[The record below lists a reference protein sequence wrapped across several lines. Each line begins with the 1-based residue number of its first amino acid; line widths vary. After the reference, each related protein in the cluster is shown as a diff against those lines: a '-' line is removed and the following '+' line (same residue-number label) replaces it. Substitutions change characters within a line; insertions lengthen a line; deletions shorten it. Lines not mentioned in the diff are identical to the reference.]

1 MARSS
6 SPRAYLFPRSGAPGK
21 RLNARV
27 PAGALLHWE
36 PGSAVVGPCCCG
48 SLVTEEPGLAAW
60 DGLEVCVL
68 RGLRQGLGS
77 GGQECIEVLQP
88 CDLDELQ
95 VREGPHGVVRT
106 IRRQA
111 GAVGGLG
118 WQVMADGLERGH
130 RGLGNYRKN
139 SRWWSGPALPWG
151 QQHSL

>member
-88 CDLDELQ
+88 CDTSARANQTPRLCFSGSGNS
-95 VREGPHGVVRT
+95 VH
-106 IRRQA
+106 QA
-111 GAVGGLG
+111 
-118 WQVMADGLERGH
+118 
-130 RGLGNYRKN
+130 
-139 SRWWSGPALPWG
+139 PTF
-151 QQHSL
+151 